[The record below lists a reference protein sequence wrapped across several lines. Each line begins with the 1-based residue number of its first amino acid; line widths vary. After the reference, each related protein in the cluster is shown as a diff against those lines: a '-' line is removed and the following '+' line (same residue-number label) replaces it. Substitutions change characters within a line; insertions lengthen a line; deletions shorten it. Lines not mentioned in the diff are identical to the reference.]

1 MSFNN
6 RDTLNNLTIRINC
19 GPIRKKFVDYPAIY
33 VRIKSNIL
41 VITTNISNLFQLD
54 YKNPLIPIPI
64 IFNVVSNINIIVNAK
79 FIYSSISP

>member
-33 VRIKSNIL
+33 VKIKSNIL
-41 VITTNISNLFQLD
+41 VIKIH
-54 YKNPLIPIPI
+54 
-64 IFNVVSNINIIVNAK
+64 
-79 FIYSSISP
+79 